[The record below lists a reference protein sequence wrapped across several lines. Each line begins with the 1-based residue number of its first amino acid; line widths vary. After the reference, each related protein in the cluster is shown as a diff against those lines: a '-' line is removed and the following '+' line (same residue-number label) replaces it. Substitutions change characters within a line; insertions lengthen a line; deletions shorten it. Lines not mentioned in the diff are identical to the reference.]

1 MVFTI
6 LELVRLFRAQTE
18 LVRLFRAQLSA
29 VASLQ
34 GAKKGSAF
42 QLSLLKGG
50 DYLLFRFRSTIGVI
64 RFNFS
69 VRNGKRWS
77 PYAFITLISF
87 RHSLRCVV
95 ASKETRRKRKNL
107 QRHFTLACQSPFR
120 SISFSGT
127 PGQLVPLG

>member
-1 MVFTI
+1 MYKRKT
-6 LELVRLFRAQTE
+6 LRYAR
-18 LVRLFRAQLSA
+18 S
-29 VASLQ
+29 S
-34 GAKKGSAF
+34 
-42 QLSLLKGG
+42 LKGG

-107 QRHFTLACQSPFR
+107 QRHFTLACQSSFR